1 MQIVVS
7 LGVLV
12 VQLLPIIVF
21 FVAGILV
28 RQRLLQQWQGDLLRL
43 RGFQRGLNL
52 VLMDVLLP
60 AIAFLSMAR
69 LPFSDATGSAWR
81 LVWVPVLGLTVALLA
96 LLINHVLLGL
106 AILRPPAEAERRAL
120 DMLAPWSNSV
130 IVGLPTIAT
139 LLGPELLYVPFLES
153 SFAWTLM
160 LGPLIIHRV
169 ADRRILWA
177 SVRPLLA
184 APWFWAIPI
193 GLLWGLFGLPLSGV
207 GLAILERAREAFLG
221 LGLLVVGLGFD
232 PGRLRPRNFSRLP
245 LLPIGISGTI
255 KLLLCPLLALVLT
268 LPLNLPHGVPAAL
281 ALTIATPS
289 SLTAYII
296 SEREGVDPE
305 FMSFVFA
312 LYGVL
317 FFGTVVLVR
326 AFMLPLFGAYIPP
339 S

>member
-12 VQLLPIIVF
+12 VQLLPIMVF
-21 FVAGILV
+21 FGAGILV
-28 RQRLLQQWQGDLLRL
+28 RRRLLQQWQGDPLRL

-69 LPFSDATGSAWR
+69 LPLADTAGQPWR
-81 LVWVPVLGLTVALLA
+81 LLWVPVLGLAVALLA
-96 LLINHVLLGL
+96 LLINHLLLGL
-106 AILRPPAEAERRAL
+106 PRLRPSAEPERRAL

-130 IVGLPTIAT
+130 IVGLPTVAT
-139 LLGPELLYVPFLES
+139 LLGPQFLYVPFLES
-153 SFAWTLM
+153 TFVWTLV

-169 ADRRILWA
+169 VDRRILWT
-177 SVRPLLA
+177 SIRPLLTTV
-184 APWFWAIPI
+184 WFWAIPLGFVW
-193 GLLWGLFGLPLSGV
+193 GLLKLPLGGV
-207 GLAILERAREAFLG
+207 GLAILERAREAFLA

-232 PGRLRPRNFSRLP
+232 PARLRPGNVRRLP
-245 LLPIGISGTI
+245 LLAIGISGAI
-255 KLLLCPLLALVLT
+255 KLLLCPLLALVLA
-268 LPLNLPHGVPAAL
+268 LPLNLPPGVAAAL

-312 LYGVL
+312 LYGLL
-317 FFGTVVLVR
+317 FFGTILIVR
-326 AFMLPLFGAYIPP
+326 GFLLPLFGI
-339 S
+339 